1 MNITL
6 IVDQRYSYKEAL
18 KIAYDKAKREGEL
31 DQATETSCQVVF
43 SDPGPAAVYHES
55 DMIYTGDQPTDG
67 GVCYMS
73 WGLREIYEQA
83 RINGRRCMAEAI
95 ADKLS
100 NAVGLATDALEEVTA
115 GWDNQS
121 DFIVDETGTLNANVG
136 KAALTE
142 IQRNRLTRLLND
154 NEEIRRL
161 ASAYAR
167 LVASLAGCT
176 LAGLKAPYARFYTS
190 SAVEPG

>member
-67 GVCYMS
+67 GVCYMA

-83 RINGRRCMAEAI
+83 RINGRRCMAEAV

-100 NAVGLATDALEEVTA
+100 DAVSLATEALEEVTA
-115 GWDNQS
+115 GWDSQS
-121 DFIVDETGTLNANVG
+121 DFTVDEAGVLKANAG
-136 KAALTE
+136 KATLTD
-142 IQRNRLTRLLND
+142 IQQNRLTRLLND
-154 NEEIRRL
+154 NEDIRSL
-161 ASAYAR
+161 ALAYAR
-167 LVASLAGCT
+167 LAASLAGCT

-190 SAVEPG
+190 SEVKPG